1 VIPSSNTRF
10 DFSGKV
16 VVITGAAGGIGRA
29 LVQRFGQAGA
39 SLALAQRGA
48 SLALVDCVPAVHS
61 LGADSGTSRTW
72 QLDLADEAAI
82 GHFAGEVLEHFGR
95 VDVLINNA
103 AIGPLAPA
111 ALMETAMWDAT
122 LNINLRSPFL
132 LTRALAPQM
141 LERGW
146 GRVINLAS
154 QAAIIG
160 IGGHVAYSA
169 SKAALLGMSHCM
181 ALEWG
186 PEGVTVNCISPTVVE
201 TPMGQMSW
209 SGEKGE
215 RARREIPV
223 GRFAQP
229 EEIAG
234 VAAFLASDDA
244 AMVNGANL
252 VVDGGFTIR

>member
-1 VIPSSNTRF
+1 MVSGTTRF

-16 VVITGAAGGIGRA
+16 AVMTGAAGGIGRA

-39 SLALAQRGA
+39 A
-48 SLALVDCVPAVHS
+48 LALVDCVPAVHA
-61 LGADSGTSRTW
+61 LAEDSDTPHRAW
-72 QLDLADEAAI
+72 QLDLTDETAIARFADE
-82 GHFAGEVLEHFGR
+82 VLAHFGK
-95 VDVLINNA
+95 VDILINNA
-103 AIGPLAPA
+103 AIAPLAPA
-111 ALMETAMWDAT
+111 AQMETSMWDAT
-122 LNINLRSPFL
+122 MSINLRSPFL
-132 LTRALAPQM
+132 ITRALAPQM
-141 LERGW
+141 LERGY
-146 GRVINLAS
+146 GRVITLAS

-160 IGGHVAYSA
+160 IEGHVAYSA

-186 PEGVTVNCISPTVVE
+186 SSGVTVNCISPTVVE

-215 RARREIPV
+215 RARREIPA

>member
-1 VIPSSNTRF
+1 MALPNSGL

-16 VVITGAAGGIGRA
+16 VLITGAAGGIGRA

-39 SLALAQRGA
+39 TLALA
-48 SLALVDCVPAVHS
+48 DCVPGVHE
-61 LGADSGTSRTW
+61 LGAGIGTKTPHRAW
-72 QLDLADEAAI
+72 QLDLTDEDAI
-82 GHFAGEVLEHFGR
+82 ARFVAGVLAHFGR
-95 VDVLINNA
+95 VDILINNA
-103 AIGPLAPA
+103 AIAPLAPA
-111 ALMETAMWDAT
+111 AQMETAMWDAT
-122 LNINLRSPFL
+122 ININLRSPFL
-132 LTRALAPQM
+132 ITRALAPQM
-141 LERGW
+141 LERGF
-146 GRVINLAS
+146 GRVITLAS

-160 IGGHVAYSA
+160 IEGHVAYSA
-169 SKAALLGMSHCM
+169 SKAALIGMSHCM

-186 PEGVTVNCISPTVVE
+186 ACGVTVNCISPTVVE

-234 VAAFLASDDA
+234 VAAFLASEDA

>member
-1 VIPSSNTRF
+1 MTSGTTRF

-16 VVITGAAGGIGRA
+16 ALITGAAGGIGSA

-39 SLALAQRGA
+39 A
-48 SLALVDCVPAVHS
+48 LALVDCVPAVHA
-61 LGADSGTSRTW
+61 LAEDSDTPHRAW
-72 QLDLADEAAI
+72 QLDLTDETAIARFADE
-82 GHFAGEVLEHFGR
+82 VLAHFGK
-95 VDVLINNA
+95 VDILINNA
-103 AIGPLAPA
+103 AIAPLAPA
-111 ALMETAMWDAT
+111 EQTQTAMWDAT
-122 LNINLRSPFL
+122 MSINLRSPFL
-132 LTRALAPQM
+132 ITRALAPQM
-141 LERGW
+141 LQRGF
-146 GRVINLAS
+146 GRVITLAS

-160 IGGHVAYSA
+160 IEGHTAYSA

-186 PEGVTVNCISPTVVE
+186 ARGVTVNCISPTVVE